1 MQKFKFFV
9 DIWAEASYEFVAVL
23 FALDIQSSLLE
34 KIEGKVFFQL
44 MCFFD
49 YINRDLKYAG
59 VLNPTDMPH
68 HLRAYEESAYR
79 EGIVLD
85 KKSEKGASIGTIHI
99 LRKHFYIAQNLIW
112 LPNFS
117 RKLDFFHFQ
126 RYILTKFSCGSLK
139 FLVHEKRKKNAQK
152 IRVNVVVD

>member
-1 MQKFKFFV
+1 
-9 DIWAEASYEFVAVL
+9 
-23 FALDIQSSLLE
+23 
-34 KIEGKVFFQL
+34 

-68 HLRAYEESAYR
+68 HLRAYEESTYR

-85 KKSEKGASIGTIHI
+85 KKSEKGASIGTFHI
-99 LRKHFYIAQNLIW
+99 LIKHFCIAQNLIW

-117 RKLDFFHFQ
+117 WELDFFRFPKLHFDEIFMQ
-126 RYILTKFSCGSLK
+126 YT
-139 FLVHEKRKKNAQK
+139 A
-152 IRVNVVVD
+152 VVWNF